1 MTRQEVVADYDI
13 RSPASRTL
21 LTVLGTILFV
31 AVVAGLILGISILK
45 RETKVSTSV
54 VEIGESAQIVID
66 TGSAD
71 LRIVQGDPDV
81 VKVTARI
88 TSGLRKTDFEIGR
101 RGDEIK
107 ILSECQSWLS
117 PGCGVRTTLEIP
129 EGFPVVVRTGSGDV
143 VADSIDEGALTI
155 LTGSGDITGKKLKV
169 DELLAT
175 SKSGDISAD
184 FKTQP
189 FALKAT
195 TTSGDIS
202 AVIPTGKRTYNVNA
216 SSTSGDVSSKVDADP
231 KGKGFILAK
240 SASGDI
246 ALRMK

>member
-1 MTRQEVVADYDI
+1 MTRQEVIADYDI

-31 AVVAGLILGISILK
+31 AVVAGLILGTSILK
-45 RETKVSTSV
+45 RNTKVSTSV
-54 VEIGESAQIVID
+54 VEIGKSAQIVID
-66 TGSAD
+66 TGAAD

-81 VKVTARI
+81 VKVTSRI

-107 ILSECQSWLS
+107 ILSDCQTWLS
-117 PGCGVRTTLEIP
+117 PGCGVKTTLEIP
-129 EGFPVVVRTGSGDV
+129 EGFPVVIRTSSGDV
-143 VADSIDEGALTI
+143 VVDSIDEGALTI
-155 LTGSGDITGKKLKV
+155 LTGSGDITGKKLQV
-169 DELLAT
+169 DELLAK
-175 SKSGDISAD
+175 SKSGDISAG

-202 AVIPTGKRTYNVNA
+202 AVIPTGKRTYNVTA
-216 SSTSGDVSSKVDADP
+216 TSKSGDVSSKIVSDAD
-231 KGKGFILAK
+231 GKGFVLAE
-240 SASGDI
+240 STSGDVT
-246 ALRMK
+246 LRTR

>member
-1 MTRQEVVADYDI
+1 MTEEEVVADYDI

-21 LTVLGTILFV
+21 LTVVGTVLFV
-31 AVVAGLILGISILK
+31 ALVIGAVLGTSLLK
-45 RETKVSTSV
+45 RNTKLSTSV
-54 VEIGESAQIVID
+54 VEIGKSAQIVID

-81 VKVTARI
+81 VKISARI

-107 ILSECQSWLS
+107 ILSGCQTWLS
-117 PGCGVRTTLEIP
+117 PGCGVSTTLEIP
-129 EGFPVVVRTGSGDV
+129 EGFPVVIRTSSGDV

-202 AVIPTGKRTYNVNA
+202 AVIPSGKRTYNVMA
-216 SSTSGDVSSKVDADP
+216 SSKSGDVSSKVDSDP
-231 KGKGFILAK
+231 KGKGFVLAK
-240 SASGDI
+240 STSGDI
-246 ALRMK
+246 ALHMR